1 MTGLNEKLY
10 VPLSAL
16 TDAERLV
23 VGVIVEEAKRRA
35 KATGSAWRST
45 QRDFSILQRPPFR
58 LTEREA
64 QVVECLFKGST
75 FKDAAKEFGISHR
88 TVEAHATRAREKLGA
103 DSKTAMIRMLAD
115 LL

>member
-23 VGVIVEEAKRRA
+23 VGVILEEAKRRA
-35 KATGSAWRST
+35 KATGGSWQTAS
-45 QRDFSILQRPPFR
+45 RDFHVLQRPPFR
-58 LTEREA
+58 LTGQEVR
-64 QVVECLFKGST
+64 VVECLFRVDTYK
-75 FKDAAKEFGISHR
+75 AVAKELGISHR
-88 TVEAHATRAREKLGA
+88 TAESHAGRAREKLGA
-103 DSKTAMIRMLAD
+103 ESKTAMIRMIAD